1 MAGGRG
7 KEHLKGLPSFINLTG
22 GRTFRVANA
31 QRTSG
36 IAGAELVYASSKPL
50 KPTTVKGETVRP
62 RVIDFDVDTR
72 FTTEEAARAA
82 LQHENG
88 GGAGEPLRLPGAFA
102 TYTRSGAALA
112 NHGVGAN
119 ANVRVRAS
127 VKGAYLEAKKE
138 IVKGHRVQFGYMGKG
153 VASASLVPPPPP
165 PKKRGP
171 KPSLR
176 TRAKKQKREGGKFV
190 KESK

>member
-1 MAGGRG
+1 MT
-7 KEHLKGLPSFINLTG
+7 KGLPSFINLTG

-153 VASASLVPPPPP
+153 VASASLVPPPV

>member
-1 MAGGRG
+1 M
-7 KEHLKGLPSFINLTG
+7 
-22 GRTFRVANA
+22 
-31 QRTSG
+31 
-36 IAGAELVYASSKPL
+36 
-50 KPTTVKGETVRP
+50 
-62 RVIDFDVDTR
+62 
-72 FTTEEAARAA
+72 
-82 LQHENG
+82 
-88 GGAGEPLRLPGAFA
+88 
-102 TYTRSGAALA
+102 
-112 NHGVGAN
+112 
-119 ANVRVRAS
+119 
-127 VKGAYLEAKKE
+127 KGAYLEAKKE